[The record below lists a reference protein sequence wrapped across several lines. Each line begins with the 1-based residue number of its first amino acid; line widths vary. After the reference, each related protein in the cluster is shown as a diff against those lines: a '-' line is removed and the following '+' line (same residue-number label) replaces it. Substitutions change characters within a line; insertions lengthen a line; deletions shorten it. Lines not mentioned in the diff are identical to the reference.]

1 MSTPL
6 HESNIDWRFAHGW
19 TAIKYD
25 DSAWYRKHFE
35 RCAESAAVDFIV
47 VHESGHE
54 VWLLEAKDYTTDPPD
69 PNKPPL
75 WRVVTHK
82 VRDTLA
88 GILAGSMRASVDAE
102 RELFRRAAKAESV
115 RVVFHCERPKHKSK
129 LFRTLPDAADIR
141 DKLRRS
147 LGLVDKKLLVVDC
160 ASQPKQKLPWTPTWN
175 PKKGATP

>member
-1 MSTPL
+1 MPTVM
-6 HESNIDWRFAHGW
+6 HESDIDWRFEAGW
-19 TAIKYD
+19 MVIKYD
-25 DSAWYRKHFE
+25 DSAWYHNHFQ

-47 VHESGHE
+47 VHDSGRE
-54 VWLLEAKDYTTDPPD
+54 VWLLEAKDYTTDPPN
-69 PNKPPL
+69 PNKTPL
-75 WRVVTHK
+75 WLVVTHK

-88 GILAGSMRASVDAE
+88 GILAGAVRASVDAE

-129 LFRTLPDAADIR
+129 LFHTLPDAADLR

-160 ASQPKQKLPWTPTWN
+160 ASQTERLPWTPTWN
-175 PKKGATP
+175 PKRRAAP